1 MKAAQSRV
9 SEKTRKTKETDITI
23 KFNLDGNGVSR
34 IDTGIAFL
42 DHMLELFSKHGSFDL
57 DLKAKGDIEV
67 DYHHTVEDIGI
78 VLGECIKNAL
88 GDKRGINRYGFFM
101 LPMDE
106 ALVITS
112 LDLSGR
118 PYLSFDVKMPS
129 ENINGIS
136 TRLFHE
142 FFYALSVNAGITLH
156 IKMLSGEEDH
166 HIIEAVFKSFARA
179 LRCAADKNENS
190 NSIPSTKG
198 IL

>member
-1 MKAAQSRV
+1 MKDSICRV
-9 SEKTRKTKETDITI
+9 SEVSRKTKETDIQL
-23 KFNLDGNGVSR
+23 KMNLDGKGSSH
-34 IDTGIAFL
+34 IDTGIPFL

-57 DLKAKGDIEV
+57 NLKAKGDINV
-67 DYHHTVEDIGI
+67 DYHHTIEDIGI
-78 VLGECIKNAL
+78 VFGECIKKSI
-88 GDKRGINRYGFFM
+88 GDKRGINRYGFFI

-118 PYLSFDVKMPS
+118 PYLNFDVRMPS

-142 FFYALSVNAGITLH
+142 FFYAVSMNANMTLH
-156 IKMLSGEEDH
+156 VKMLSGEEDH
-166 HIIEAVFKSFARA
+166 HIIEATFKSFARA
-179 LRCAADKNENS
+179 LRSAVSKNGNS
-190 NSIPSTKG
+190 DSIPSTKG